1 MISTLHKLIYLHA
14 PKTGGN
20 SIQTILLPY
29 SDDRKVF
36 VEHQD
41 GHDRFEVRGGLTRKK
56 HSTLRDYAR
65 ALGPDIAAYKVAI
78 SVRHPFDR
86 AVSYYFSPHRW
97 MRKSGDGWVLEQP
110 VWDQAAFT
118 AMLGT
123 VPSMASFL
131 TVGDEFRQ
139 PDFVIRYETLEA
151 DFNAMRLALGIPST
165 PPFPHVNKSAGSNLA
180 ADVRANVSLRAFVAE
195 YYAEDMEAFGY
206 V

>member
-1 MISTLHKLIYLHA
+1 MISTLHKFIYLHA

-29 SDDRKVF
+29 SDDRKVSA
-36 VEHQD
+36 EHQD
-41 GHDRFEVRGGLTRKK
+41 GHDRFEVQGGVTRKK
-56 HSTLRDYAR
+56 HSTLRDYADV
-65 ALGPDIAAYKVAI
+65 LGSDIGAYKVAI

-110 VWDQAAFT
+110 VWDEAAFMS
-118 AMLGT
+118 MLRT

-131 TVGDEFRQ
+131 TVGDAFRQ

-151 DFNAMRLALGIPST
+151 DFRAMCAALEIPSVA
-165 PPFPHVNKSAGSNLA
+165 PMPHVNKSAGSNLA
-180 ADVRANVSLRAFVAE
+180 AEVRANGPLRSFVADF
-195 YYAEDMEAFGY
+195 YAQDMKAFGY
-206 V
+206 S